1 MDNISLGINKS
12 ELLADEPQNHDSGLL
27 SREAYVIGNGLKDG
41 LAQGA
46 ARSSNDICDFGKA
59 VQESPTSALADLVKN
74 HWTEA
79 AVAAGISFVA
89 PSKLASTLI
98 AAVSLRGVA
107 SATYDSAV
115 LAADPK
121 NDTEKVKD
129 LYANSLSSETHALIN
144 SLPMSFS
151 GGFAGKVGAN
161 AMFGKNIGAWDF
173 VAEKKNLSDV
183 KSNLWDLHD
192 KVLPPKAK
200 MVVVDL
206 DATLV
211 STNKHLTI
219 GLDKAF
225 AQVAE
230 NTGLAK
236 QEVRDAIYGQF
247 KRLQT
252 FGSSFTTELAL
263 GDKLQVGKPGGMSP
277 EQFRSQVGDAYWK
290 TLDAEA
296 KHSLDVYDGVKS
308 TLAELNAQ
316 RIPVVVFSNSTAE
329 AALPRLAVHRL
340 DAYTSKILALKNV
353 TVPKGLSPE
362 LYNQAAERHAARM
375 SSPGSEKLV
384 EVPRELRKP
393 NPTYMEQLIADANL
407 RPKQVMMIGDSLK
420 DDMGIAAKTGVRGL
434 WARYSEIDRLYETVM
449 RDVMKY
455 GQKKPVTQNYESEL
469 HSFAEVLSKL
479 RPERDLKGFVSSV
492 SSLPAWYTPVMAYG
506 LAGHDK

>member
-1 MDNISLGINKS
+1 VL
-12 ELLADEPQNHDSGLL
+12 
-27 SREAYVIGNGLKDG
+27 GNGLKDG

-46 ARSSNDICDFGKA
+46 SRSLNDICDFGKA
-59 VQESPTSALADLVKN
+59 VQESPTSALTDLVKN

-89 PSKLASTLI
+89 PGKLASTLI

-107 SATYDSAV
+107 SATFDSAI
-115 LAADPK
+115 LAAEPK
-121 NDTEKVKD
+121 NDTNKVKD
-129 LYANSLSSETHALIN
+129 AYADSMSSESHALIN
-144 SLPMSFS
+144 SLPMTFA

-173 VAEKKNLSDV
+173 VASGKDLSDI
-183 KSNLWDLHD
+183 KDNLWDLHD
-192 KVLPPKAK
+192 KVMPPKAK

-206 DATLV
+206 DSTLV
-211 STNKHLTI
+211 ATNKHLSL
-219 GLDKAF
+219 GLEKAF
-225 AQVAE
+225 AQIAE
-230 NTGLAK
+230 NTGLEK
-236 QEVRDAIYGQF
+236 QEVREAIYGQF
-247 KRLQT
+247 NRLQT

-277 EQFRSQVGDAYWK
+277 EQFRAQVGDVYWK
-290 TLDAEA
+290 TLDEEA

-316 RIPVVVFSNSTAE
+316 KIPVVVFSNSTAE

-353 TVPKGLSPE
+353 IVPEGLSPE
-362 LYNQAAERHAARM
+362 LYAQGEQRHAARM

-393 NPTYMEQLIADANL
+393 NPTALDQLITEANL

-420 DDMGIAAKTGVRGL
+420 DDMGIAEKTGARGL
-434 WARYSEIDRLYETVM
+434 WARYSEIDQKYESVM
-449 RDVMKY
+449 DGVMKY
-455 GQKKPVTQNYESEL
+455 GQQQPATRNFESEL
-469 HSFAEVLSKL
+469 HSFADVLAKL
-479 RPERDLKGFVSSV
+479 RPERDLKGFVNGI
-492 SSLPAWYTPVMAYG
+492 SSLPSWYLPVAAYG
-506 LAGHDK
+506 YDGHEK